1 MFCQA
6 PGAPPQNYMYSGMD
20 ELQSLLNSVSL
31 LFNPNNA
38 VKVILDPNIV
48 QILTIQETNN
58 GSNLYKSR
66 QQFNKKQEYHIS
78 DQNILTNILALQ
90 EYPYRVISA
99 TYGCNHDFFDTRTA
113 NLSYKTLKDYFYPHF
128 DTLNKKVKDVLI
140 KFEDG
145 LNITNTTSLHNIW
158 ERNQDDIDKI
168 LASIN
173 FSFPTV
179 NTLITREKPDTISE
193 ESKQLSKDASKQ
205 SDMQNILLFLNN
217 YEIDPGRIVWV
228 VDTFQSWL
236 EHVSSRKLDMKGT
249 IAEID
254 GATSSISGSEKLTS
268 DQKSK
273 VDKLQIGPYLFVNN
287 PSQNV
292 IDILKGNDV
301 IAKCAYGASVTT
313 IVNLISYSFNR
324 ELTGASR
331 SGIRS
336 LYNLHFEY
344 KYNFSDEEKI
354 LIAEFVKAAGDQAP
368 IDICNYYLSQQAS
381 DDNSILIF
389 TTGDLLAYQ
398 TAKSL
403 GLAAFFISSSK
414 ILFTIPTSLISLD
427 LTTPVLNNFVFK
439 FKQMC
444 DFYKNIEAFEEIIQ
458 KVNALKNFSA
468 AGQITSYKFFEQFD
482 IYLKKIIEDTNIIRT
497 AYYKLS
503 LCSQTKPIT
512 HAELQQYIDFYNY
525 IKTNLNRVN
534 FAPDKLY
541 DFLFS
546 SKSDQYKSYTYT
558 NDQFSIVEQEPDIPP
573 EEDDDNPN
581 YKVITFCDSS
591 LDANCINDNSTHIK
605 GSVVEYVNKNCEQND
620 TKCIEKYIGQYGSL
634 KAIPL
639 PVQKKY
645 VYKNLLA
652 DQGTV
657 DEGWLLVGEIMII
670 DYKRSTY
677 GGTIELDNNNMPIT
691 LHIPAPATSDDKFV
705 PLSVLENIIQSSL
718 LDTFWQIPYEAF
730 ILPYL
735 QSGERDIIK
744 IEKTMKYLIKAL
756 QFSLQDLY
764 IETIDETLVN
774 TVLYLLIDYAKCPP
788 ASVNENGQIVDS
800 IDSEETSKRRSG
812 RGKSG
817 LVGSKLSFQ
826 QGRKHINNFLIN
838 VCYLYG
844 PLVPSTGGPN
854 NLQNFINAVLQINND
869 EDFKNFRGTDFLNN
883 YQHEDMNIIQQQIDD
898 FYSKMYFDYS
908 TLQSSIDNK
917 IQEHHIPQLQSNGS
931 EITTPN
937 YETHIGNLVVKQS
950 LQTAGYNKTKKK
962 NIQKTKRKNKKL
974 KEKPKRNKTKNR
986 KKKSKS
992 KRKTKK

>member
-6 PGAPPQNYMYSGMD
+6 PNAPPQNYIYSGMD
-20 ELQSLLNSVSL
+20 ELQSLLNSISL

-38 VKVILDPNIV
+38 VKVILDPSIV
-48 QILTIQETNN
+48 QILTNQETNN

-66 QQFNKKQEYHIS
+66 QQFNKKQAYDIS
-78 DQNILTNILALQ
+78 DQNILANISALQ

-113 NLSYKTLKDYFYPHF
+113 NLSYETLKPYFYPDF
-128 DTLNKKVKDVLI
+128 DNLNEDVKNVLI
-140 KFEDG
+140 KFEGG

-168 LASIN
+168 LASKN

-179 NTLITREKPDTISE
+179 NTLITREKPNTTSE
-193 ESKQLSKDASKQ
+193 ESKQLTKEASKL

-217 YEIDPGRIVWV
+217 YEIDPKRIVWV

-236 EHVSSRKLDMKGT
+236 EGVSSRKLDMKGT

-254 GATSSISGSEKLTS
+254 GATSSISGSEKLTEE
-268 DQKSK
+268 QKSE

-301 IAKCAYGASVTT
+301 IAQCAYGASVTT
-313 IVNLISYSFNR
+313 IVNLISYNFNR

-331 SGIRS
+331 SGIQS
-336 LYNLHFEY
+336 LYNLRFGDEP
-344 KYNFSDEEKI
+344 NFSDEEKI

-444 DFYKNIEAFEEIIQ
+444 DFYKNIEEFEEII
-458 KVNALKNFSA
+458 KTVDELKNFSA

-497 AYYKLS
+497 AYHMLS
-503 LCSQTKPIT
+503 LCSQTKPIKQT
-512 HAELQQYIDFYNY
+512 EVQQYIDFYNY
-525 IKTNLNRVN
+525 IKTNLNRIN

-558 NDQFSIVEQEPDIPP
+558 NGQFSIVEQEPDIPP
-573 EEDDDNPN
+573 EEDDDNPS

-591 LDANCINDNSTHIK
+591 LYENCIENNSSHIK
-605 GSVVEYVNKNCEQND
+605 GSVVEYVNKKCGQND
-620 TKCIEKYIGQYGSL
+620 KECIEQYIGENGWL

-657 DEGWLLVGEIMII
+657 DEGWLLVGEIMMV
-670 DYKRSTY
+670 DYERSTT
-677 GGTIELDNNNMPIT
+677 GTIELDKNNLPIT
-691 LHIPAPATSDDKFV
+691 LHKPVTSGNKFV

-735 QSGERDIIK
+735 QSGELDIIK
-744 IEKTMKYLIKAL
+744 IEKTLKYLIKAL

-826 QGRKHINNFLIN
+826 QGREQINIFLIN
-838 VCYLYG
+838 VCYLY
-844 PLVPSTGGPN
+844 
-854 NLQNFINAVLQINND
+854 NLQQFISAVLQINND
-869 EDFKNFRGTDFLNN
+869 EDFKNFRGTNFLNN
-883 YQHEDMNIIQQQIDD
+883 YQQEDMNIIQQQIDD
-898 FYSKMYFDYS
+898 FYSKMYGEYS
-908 TLQSSIDNK
+908 KLQSSIYNK
-917 IQEHHIPQLQSNGS
+917 ILEHHIPQLNNNGT

-950 LQTAGYNKTKKK
+950 LQNAGYNKTKKK

-974 KEKPKRNKTKNR
+974 KEKLKRNTTKNR
-986 KKKSKS
+986 KKKSRS